1 MNKRILLVGAILVL
15 SLLLLVGCG
24 KKEEIKKIDATPPV
38 TTVEEVEIE
47 PPVEE
52 KKEQPPA
59 GCTTN
64 MNCSE
69 GKVCIEGS
77 CGTIAELYKT
87 EGCEKKCN
95 FGSIVVTTSDGETY
109 TITKG
114 QGSYTAAGALQ
125 WKVDSVPDYCPMD
138 EVIAPIDIKM
148 VNYGNVLRQYY
159 LTLKE
164 GETSE
169 VMEHP
174 VVPNIKFTVTLKS
187 LEEKCS

>member
-1 MNKRILLVGAILVL
+1 MVLL
-15 SLLLLVGCG
+15 GCST
-24 KKEEIKKIDATPPV
+24 KEEVKKIEAPPIVQTTEEATATVPPPAA
-38 TTVEEVEIE
+38 E
-47 PPVEE
+47 PPV
-52 KKEQPPA
+52 PIVNLS
-59 GCTTN
+59 CTTN

-69 GKVCIEGS
+69 GKFCIEGN
-77 CGTIAELYKT
+77 CGTIAELYET

-109 TITKG
+109 PITKG

-125 WKVDSVPDYCPMD
+125 WKVDSVPDYCPME